1 VTIALPSV
9 RELRR
14 LAGEL
19 EAALGR
25 GVEDAQ
31 AWLASPAG
39 RRLRAITARGLLV
52 ATPLILRH
60 PFFKTPLGRAIGLT
74 GAAALVKRAA
84 EGLRDWEPLPGV
96 EAPPSK
102 S

>member
-1 VTIALPSV
+1 VSTARPTA

-19 EAALGR
+19 EAALAR
-25 GVEDAQ
+25 GVEEARV
-31 AWLASPAG
+31 WLASPAG
-39 RRLRAITARGLLV
+39 RRLRALTARGLLL
-52 ATPLILRH
+52 ATPIILRH
-60 PFFKTPLGRAIGLT
+60 PFFKTPLGRAIGIT
-74 GAAALVKRAA
+74 GAAALVKRVA

-96 EAPPSK
+96 VPPISK